1 MISWSKRPADVDY
14 FDDIIKLE
22 IAKKKKRIFL
32 FEKSFFIILVPGLN
46 FNHVVLLFTN
56 GTKLIKM

>member
-1 MISWSKRPADVDY
+1 MSKKVSTDVAY
-14 FDDIIKLE
+14 FDDIIKLK
-22 IAKKKKRIFL
+22 IAKKKRGYFYL
-32 FEKSFFIILVPGLN
+32 KSLFIILVPGLN